1 MKKKPTLL
9 IVDKDVY
16 YGGIFANRFK
26 TAGWNVFVDDTLAGA
41 KKRIGRKVPD
51 IVMVDLE
58 PVDEALLF
66 LRELRQ
72 NPKTAHVL
80 QIALTQL
87 GDRALMQEAEEA
99 GVDSYILKGHF
110 VPSEAV
116 KKVKKLLD
124 EKSV

>member
-9 IVDKDVY
+9 IVDKDAY
-16 YGGIFANRFK
+16 YGGIYANRFE
-26 TAGWNVFVDDTLAGA
+26 TAGWNVFVEETVVGA
-41 KKRIGRKVPD
+41 KKRIGRKAPD
-51 IVMVDLE
+51 IVMVNLE
-58 PVDEALLF
+58 PVDEVLLF

-72 NPKTAHVL
+72 NPKTTHML

-87 GDRALMQEAEEA
+87 GNRALMQEAEEA